1 LSVKKGIILA
11 GGSGSRLRPTT
22 ISISKQLHPVFDKP
36 MIYYPL
42 CTLMEL
48 GIQNILIICKS
59 SDLKLF
65 QNLFQDGGNLG
76 VNISYQIQDVPNGLA
91 EAFLIGEEFIDSDPV
106 VLILGDNIFYDSN
119 LSEETLQNFNTG
131 ALTFSYEVNNPKDY
145 GIIVFDKNNNVSLIV
160 EKPKNPPSN
169 HAITGLYVYDGSI
182 VNKAKS
188 LKPSNRGELEISDI
202 NNLYLTN
209 QQLINIP
216 LEKYSHWFDT
226 GTHHSLLEA
235 SNFVSSIQSRSNK
248 IIFSPEEIA
257 FRKKWISAEILKR
270 NINNHKNTKYGS
282 FLEKLIEN
290 HK

>member
-1 LSVKKGIILA
+1 MSVKKGIILA
-11 GGSGSRLRPTT
+11 GGNGSRLRPTT
-22 ISISKQLHPVFDKP
+22 ISLSKQLHPVFDKP

-42 CTLMEL
+42 CTIMEL

-59 SDLKLF
+59 TDLKLF

-119 LSEETLQNFNTG
+119 LNNETLQNFNSG
-131 ALTFSYEVNNPKDY
+131 ALTFSYEVSNPKDY

-160 EKPKNPPSN
+160 EKPKSPSSN
-169 HAITGLYVYDGSI
+169 HAITGLYVYDDSV
-182 VNKAKS
+182 VNKVKL
-188 LKPSNRGELEISDI
+188 LKPSKRGELEISDL
-202 NNLYLTN
+202 NNLYISN
-209 QQLINIP
+209 QQLTNIP
-216 LEKYSHWFDT
+216 LEKNSHWFDT
-226 GTHHSLLEA
+226 GTHQSLLEA

-257 FRKKWISAEILKR
+257 FRKKWISTAILKR
-270 NINNHKNTKYGS
+270 NISNHKNTNYGS

-290 HK
+290 HR

>member
-1 LSVKKGIILA
+1 MSVKKGIILA
-11 GGSGSRLRPTT
+11 GGKGSRLRPTT
-22 ISISKQLHPVFDKP
+22 ISLSKQLHPVFDKP

-91 EAFLIGEEFIDSDPV
+91 EAFLIGEDFIDSDPV

-119 LSEETLQNFNTG
+119 LNNDTLQNFYRG
-131 ALTFSYEVNNPKDY
+131 AMTFSYEVINPKDY
-145 GIIVFDKNNNVSLIV
+145 GVIVFDKNNKVSFIE
-160 EKPKNPPSN
+160 EKPKSPSSN
-169 HAITGLYVYDGSI
+169 HAITGLYVYDESV
-182 VNKAKS
+182 VNKVKS
-188 LKPSNRGELEISDI
+188 LKPSKRGELEISDL
-202 NNLYLTN
+202 NNLYIYN
-209 QQLINIP
+209 QQLTNIP
-216 LEKYSHWFDT
+216 LEKNSHWFDT
-226 GTHHSLLEA
+226 GTHKSLLEA

-257 FRKKWISAEILKR
+257 FRRKWISAEILKR
-270 NINNHKNTKYGS
+270 NINNHKNTNYGS